1 MSKTRRSFYRV
12 SLTTLI
18 AVYVLIAVGGIVRT
32 TGSGMGCPDWPKC
45 FGRWIPPTDVSQ
57 LPEDYKAHYSE
68 YRHEKN
74 VRFAR
79 YLSALGFEET
89 AQQLITDETV
99 REETEFNA
107 TKTWIEY
114 FNRLTGATIGIL
126 VFAVAVASWRFRKT
140 EPRITIVAVVNLLLV
155 GFQGWIGSV
164 VVSSNLTPWTIT
176 VHMFLAL
183 LIIWLLV
190 YLVSRSRET
199 SKILSAPLAKGLVLA
214 CLGVLI
220 IQVLMGTKVREV
232 VDQLAVRLDRSE
244 WIANIGADFVIHRS
258 FSWVVMILMG
268 ALVVRLWLTQA
279 NRSFAAMLGLLV
291 LASILSGA
299 AMAYWNVPA
308 ALQPLHLVLA
318 SVTFGTLVMLLMET
332 NKFTKEGTLK
342 R

>member
-1 MSKTRRSFYRV
+1 MSKTRRSFYRL

>member
-1 MSKTRRSFYRV
+1 MSKTRRSFYRL

-164 VVSSNLTPWTIT
+164 VVSSNLMPWTIT

-232 VDQLAVRLDRSE
+232 IDQLAVRLDRSE

>member
-1 MSKTRRSFYRV
+1 M
-12 SLTTLI
+12 
-18 AVYVLIAVGGIVRT
+18 RT
-32 TGSGMGCPDWPKC
+32 TGAGMGCPDWPKC

-232 VDQLAVRLDRSE
+232 IDQLAVRLDRSE

>member
-1 MSKTRRSFYRV
+1 M
-12 SLTTLI
+12 
-18 AVYVLIAVGGIVRT
+18 RT

-57 LPEDYKAHYSE
+57 LPEDYKSHYSE
-68 YRHEKN
+68 YRHQKN
-74 VRFAR
+74 LKFAR

-89 AQQLITDETV
+89 AQQLITDEAV

-126 VFAVAVASWRFRKT
+126 VFAVTVASWRYRNT
-140 EPRITIVAVVNLLLV
+140 ERRITVVAIATLLLV

-176 VHMFLAL
+176 LHMFLAL
-183 LIIWLLV
+183 VIIGLLV
-190 YLVSRSRET
+190 YLVSRSRERST
-199 SKILSAPLAKGLVLA
+199 MLSAPVAKGLVLA

-232 VDQLAVRLDRSE
+232 IDQLAVRLDRSE
-244 WIANIGADFVIHRS
+244 WIANIGPDFVIHRS

-268 ALVVRLWLTQA
+268 ALVVRLWLTQV
-279 NRSFAAMLGLLV
+279 RRTFAAGLGLLV
-291 LASILSGA
+291 LATILSGA
-299 AMAYWNVPA
+299 GMAYWSVPA
-308 ALQPLHLVLA
+308 ALQPIHLVLA
-318 SVTFGTLVMLLMET
+318 SVTFGTLVFLLMET
-332 NKFTKEGTLK
+332 NKVIKEGTQK

>member
-1 MSKTRRSFYRV
+1 M
-12 SLTTLI
+12 
-18 AVYVLIAVGGIVRT
+18 RT

-232 VDQLAVRLDRSE
+232 IDQLAVRLDRSE

>member
-1 MSKTRRSFYRV
+1 M
-12 SLTTLI
+12 
-18 AVYVLIAVGGIVRT
+18 RT